1 MKEKSTT
8 EPVAGLSRMQ
18 ARLLEFSII
27 GLCLIA
33 LILVFQPY
41 SLKLYS
47 VGAVLVVIG
56 GLAFNIV
63 PFCRQGVTVATLL
76 RVTATVIVLL
86 FVIAGLAIG
95 SAWLYGQYVTT
106 ST

>member
-1 MKEKSTT
+1 MTDKSSADSA
-8 EPVAGLSRMQ
+8 AGMSRTQ
-18 ARLLEFSII
+18 ARILEFSII

-33 LILVFQPY
+33 LILVFQPF
-41 SLKLYS
+41 SLRLYS

-63 PFCRQGVTVATLL
+63 PFCRQGVPFSKVL
-76 RVTATVIVLL
+76 RVTVTVIVLL

-95 SAWLYGQYVTT
+95 SAWLYGQYVTAA
-106 ST
+106 